1 MFERIQLYPR
11 ELLSRIGRMKGE
23 AKVIDEADAEILQLL
38 QDDATLSAADI
49 AERTGL
55 TEEACAERITNLEAS
70 GVIEARVALLNPRKV
85 GTGVTVFVAI
95 TAPEHSEEWL
105 SRFHAAVQDFPEV
118 VEFYRMSG
126 AVDYLL
132 RVVVADIDGYDAFY
146 KKLIAIT
153 KFRDISS
160 TFAMEQIKF
169 TTKLPL
175 NAIGAK

>member
-1 MFERIQLYPR
+1 M
-11 ELLSRIGRMKGE
+11 GE
-23 AKVIDEADAEILQLL
+23 AKVIDVADAGILQLL
-38 QDDATLSAADI
+38 QEDATLSVAEI
-49 AERTGL
+49 AQRTGQS
-55 TEEACAERITNLEAS
+55 EAACAERIEKLEAG
-70 GVIEARVALLNPRKV
+70 GVIEGRVALLNPRKV
-85 GTGVTVFVAI
+85 GAGVTVFVAI
-95 TAPEHSEEWL
+95 TAPEHTEEWL
-105 SRFHAAVQDFPEV
+105 DRFHEAVQEIPEV

-169 TTKLPL
+169 TTKLPI
-175 NAIGAK
+175 ATGSAD

>member
-1 MFERIQLYPR
+1 MVIER
-11 ELLSRIGRMKGE
+11 
-23 AKVIDEADAEILQLL
+23 ADAEILQLL
-38 QDDATLSAADI
+38 QADTTLSTADI
-49 AERTGL
+49 AARTGL
-55 TEEACAERITNLEAS
+55 TEKACTERIEKLEAS

-85 GTGVTVFVAI
+85 GAGVTVFVTI

-105 SRFHAAVQDFPEV
+105 NRFHDDVRALPEV

-132 RVVVADIDGYDAFY
+132 RVVVPDVDGYDAFY
-146 KKLIAIT
+146 KKLIAIS
-153 KFRDISS
+153 KYKDISS

-175 NAIGAK
+175 DAIGPD